1 MPIKALII
9 DDEPQA
15 RILLKHLI
23 AENCPQVEVIGDCQD
38 LPNAVKAIRKLK
50 PDLVFLDIEM
60 PGHSGLELLD
70 FFDEDE
76 ITFGVIFTTA
86 YNQYAIKAFKLS
98 AIDYL
103 LKPLDADEILGAVKR
118 FEKRSSS
125 KEELVELKRHFAQG
139 ANAPKRIAIPV
150 GQTVKFIDTDS
161 IIYLKAESSYTEIMY
176 NDKEKLLVSRTL
188 KNFEEALKDDANF
201 FRCHKSFIVNT
212 LYLVDYVKS
221 DGGFLLLKNNVEIP
235 ISPDKSEEFLEKVT
249 FVKR

>member
-1 MPIKALII
+1 MSIKALII

-23 AENCPQVEVIGDCQD
+23 IENCTQVEVIGECQD

-76 ITFGVIFTTA
+76 MNFGVIFTTA

-103 LKPLDADEILGAVKR
+103 LKPLDADELMEAVKR
-118 FEKRSSS
+118 FEKRSTS
-125 KEELVELKRHFAQG
+125 KEELVELKKQFTLG
-139 ANAPKRIAIPV
+139 ANAPKRIAVPV

-161 IIYLKAESSYTEIMY
+161 IVYLKAESSYTEIMY
-176 NDKEKLLVSRTL
+176 NETEKLLVSRTL
-188 KNFEEALKDDANF
+188 KNFEEALKNDPNF
-201 FRCHKSFIVNT
+201 FRCHKSYIVNT
-212 LYLVDYVKS
+212 LFLVDYVKS
-221 DGGFLLLKNNVEIP
+221 DGGFLILKNNIEIP
-235 ISPDKSEEFLEKVT
+235 ISSDKSEEFLEKVT